1 MCRLLKGE
9 PSNIGPV
16 GPTGPTGP
24 TGPRGERG
32 LRGEN
37 GDPGLTGPVGPI
49 GPQGLQGAD
58 GKIGPAGP
66 VGPRGPA
73 GPRGPQGV
81 SGPPGP
87 AGPVGPSGPAG
98 YEGEISDNYNGDR
111 RGVPVSEY
119 ALGELSKQVGQSYS
133 SLNTPTQVWS
143 GSIGGGN
150 NITFSENILG
160 KTVIVL
166 MQRSHGHTLP
176 DSNVVE
182 VVSFRTLPIPEKIGG
197 DISFITT
204 HWHYSYRDVKQI
216 EFRIQVDGMS
226 MYVAHVG
233 SRFIK
238 AVYII

>member
-1 MCRLLKGE
+1 
-9 PSNIGPV
+9 
-16 GPTGPTGP
+16 
-24 TGPRGERG
+24 
-32 LRGEN
+32 
-37 GDPGLTGPVGPI
+37 
-49 GPQGLQGAD
+49 
-58 GKIGPAGP
+58 
-66 VGPRGPA
+66 VGPR
-73 GPRGPQGV
+73 
-81 SGPPGP
+81 
-87 AGPVGPSGPAG
+87 GPAG